1 MAENL
6 RALDAAEIS
15 SLLQHLDG
23 WEYRDGMLR
32 REFVFPNFVE
42 AIGFMIRAA
51 IHVERINHHPE
62 WSNLYNTVAVALE
75 THDVGGISQLD
86 FDLAT
91 TMNELAS
98 T

>member
-6 RALDAAEIS
+6 RALDANEIEAR
-15 SLLQHLDG
+15 LKNLDG

-42 AIGFMIRAA
+42 AIGFMIRSA
-51 IHVERINHHPE
+51 IHVERLNHHPE
-62 WSNLYNTVAVALE
+62 WSNLYNRVGVALE
-75 THDVGGISQLD
+75 THDVGGVSQLD
-86 FDLAT
+86 VDLAT